1 MLRLGKKWR
10 WGLGVAALGLAG
22 GIGIDRLTADAAPNN
37 AADLKPAIELPI
49 TRVVMYN
56 SGVGYFA
63 RSGEVTDDARI
74 DLSFREE
81 DINDLLKSMTLEDF
95 NGGRIAAVSYDSREP
110 ISRTLASFAVNLNGN
125 PTFSNILTQLRG
137 ERVEVVL
144 TPTAVNQPGKLNGVI
159 IGIEKQKVPAGNTTL
174 DVEVLNLWCA
184 EGVRAVKLQDIQQ
197 LKFLNP
203 LIESEFRRALEVL
216 SLSHDTQKK
225 AVSLYFAG
233 QGKRKVQ
240 VSYVMEA
247 PIWKTSYR
255 LMLDKDDKAAP
266 YLQGWALVENPTDED
281 WENVRMVLVSGRP
294 ISFKMDL
301 YNPLYIDR
309 PTERLELFASL
320 RPVTYR
326 GGFRAEADE
335 RLAFDALDRQAM
347 PPGAPASARQFKA
360 LADGGQR
367 EQFQGRSAAEFSRMD
382 AEARRR
388 YAEQVQRELNQRP
401 STAAV
406 ASAATAGNLG
416 DYYQYIIDHPVTLG
430 RQKSAMLPIVTK
442 EIEGQ
447 KVSIYNERVQKTHPL
462 RGLKFKN
469 TSGAYLNQGPITVFE
484 GNAYAGDTRILDVNK
499 NEERLLAFA
508 IDLGMEIDPKFG
520 PGTQQIVKVWA
531 NRGII
536 ITTTKETEEKRYR
549 IVNRSEQD
557 RTLIIE
563 HPNRTNQQF
572 KLVDTDKPIETTP
585 EFYRFQTSVKVGET
599 KTFIVKEERD
609 IQTRITLSNS
619 PDDQIRYFIN
629 LTQTSQALK
638 QKLQQ
643 ALQLKGQW
651 DNLRRE
657 LQQVQAD
664 LKRLNDDQD
673 RIRKNLR
680 ETPPEAEVY
689 KTYLKKLNDQE
700 KEIDALTEKQ
710 KDLMS
715 KEFAARKRYED
726 FLANLSSD

>member
-1 MLRLGKKWR
+1 MLRLSKKWR

-22 GIGIDRLTADAAPNN
+22 GVGIDRLTADAAPNN
-37 AADLKPAIELPI
+37 AADLKPAVELPI

-63 RSGEVTDDARI
+63 RSGEVVDDARV

-110 ISRTLASFAVNLNGN
+110 ISRTLASFAVNLDGN
-125 PTFSNILTQLRG
+125 PPFSNILTQLRG

-159 IGIEKQKVPAGNTTL
+159 IGVEKQKVPAGNTTL
-174 DVEVLNLWCA
+174 DVEALNLWCA
-184 EGVRAVKLQDIQQ
+184 EGVRSVKLQEIQQ

-203 LIESEFRRALEVL
+203 VIESEFRRALEVL

-233 QGKRKVQ
+233 QGKRKIQ

-266 YLQGWALVENPTDED
+266 HLQGWALVENPTDED

-326 GGFRAEADE
+326 SGFKEERTQLSAWAD
-335 RLAFDALDRQAM
+335 RGAT
-347 PPGAPASARQFKA
+347 PPGAPVPAAAQA
-360 LADGGQR
+360 A
-367 EQFQGRSAAEFSRMD
+367 FQGRTGSNKAAGFGGDALRMD
-382 AEARRR
+382 ADARRR
-388 YAEQVQRELNQRP
+388 YAEQVERELAQRQ

-416 DYYQYIIDHPVTLG
+416 DYYQYTIDHPVTLS

-442 EIEGQ
+442 DIEGQ
-447 KVSIYNERVQKTHPL
+447 KVSIYNERVQRTHPL

-469 TSGAYLNQGPITVFE
+469 TSGAYLNQGPITVYE
-484 GNAYAGDTRILDVNK
+484 GSAYAGDTRILDVNK

-508 IDLGMEIDPKFG
+508 IDLGMEVDPQVG
-520 PGTQQIVKVWA
+520 PGTQRIVSVRA
-531 NRGII
+531 VRGIVT
-536 ITTTKETEEKRYR
+536 TTTKVTEEKRYR

-572 KLVDTDKPIETTP
+572 KLVDTDKPIEETP
-585 EFYRFQTSVKVGET
+585 EFFRFQTSVKVGET
-599 KTFIVKEERD
+599 KTFTVKEERD
-609 IQTRITLSNS
+609 VHSSITLSNS
-619 PDDQIRYFIN
+619 PDDQIRYFIS
-629 LTQTSQALK
+629 LSQTSPALK
-638 QKLQQ
+638 QKLRE

-651 DNLRRE
+651 DKLRRE

-710 KDLMS
+710 KDLMG
-715 KEFAARKRYED
+715 KEFAARKQYED